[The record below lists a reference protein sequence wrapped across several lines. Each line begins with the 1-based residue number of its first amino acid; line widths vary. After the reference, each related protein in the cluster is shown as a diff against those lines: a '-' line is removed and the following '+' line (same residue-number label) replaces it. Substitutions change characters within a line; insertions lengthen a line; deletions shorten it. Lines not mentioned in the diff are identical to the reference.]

1 MWQANVFSIFPEAFP
16 GNLGIS
22 LLGKALSQK
31 KWNLNIIDLKNFSI
45 KYDRIDSVPYGGG
58 AGMVLSPLV
67 FENAFNS
74 LNVDEKKMKKI
85 YFSPRGRQL
94 VQSDLQ
100 KMSCS
105 DGITILCGRYE
116 GVDQRIIDYYGFEEI
131 SVGDFVLLGG
141 EVAAMTVIE
150 GIVRLIPEVVGND
163 ESIHTDSFQESLL
176 EYDQYTKPREFHNL
190 KVPEIFLSGNHEEIA
205 KFRLEQSKKITKKQ
219 RPDLWSKYIS
229 EKVSNIS

>member
-16 GNLGIS
+16 GNLGVS

-31 KWNLNIIDLKNFSI
+31 KWNLNLIDLKKFAVKS
-45 KYDRIDSVPYGGG
+45 DRIDSIPYGGG
-58 AGMVLSPLV
+58 AGMILSPLV

-74 LNVDEKKMKKI
+74 LNESEKKMKKI

-94 VQSDLQ
+94 NQSDLHQ
-100 KMSCS
+100 LSRL

-116 GVDQRIIDYYGFEEI
+116 GVDQRILDHYEFEEI
-131 SVGDFVLLGG
+131 SIGDFVLLGG
-141 EVAAMTVIE
+141 EVAAMAIIE

-176 EYDQYTKPREFHNL
+176 EYNQYTKPREFYGLN
-190 KVPEIFLSGNHEEIA
+190 VPEILLSGHHEEIA
-205 KFRLEQSKKITKKQ
+205 KFRLEQSKQITKKK
-219 RPDLWSKYIS
+219 RPDLWNKYIS
-229 EKVSNIS
+229 EKIHQ